1 MINTGFQ
8 IPLFIHESL
17 IIKYNFLLLVLFL
30 CDCDELIK
38 YAYNNKHIIIFN
50 YLLETILLLKL
61 KIR

>member
-17 IIKYNFLLLVLFL
+17 VIKYKFLLLVLFI

-61 KIR
+61 EIR